1 MFGLLYSDGRRRRRP
16 ATVMVLSKSIPAG
29 HLLRNLVL
37 FGRLLRLLG
46 IEVTTRQILT
56 LVDAL
61 DHVGVENRRD
71 VKAAARA
78 ILVSRFDQIAV
89 FDLAFDRFWSAGAF
103 RPRKSIDL
111 GRFLRRLTR
120 REEQIWAHPDDGGG
134 DGGGEQVDAT
144 IVERRQTYS
153 DVEVLRRKDF
163 ASLTEDELAAVQ
175 RLMREQPWRIEPR
188 RTRRRV
194 AAAAGPYLDMRRT
207 FRRSLKTGGHVFDLA
222 WQRRRH
228 KPRSLVV
235 LCDISGSME
244 PYARIFLQFIYTL
257 RPAVDR
263 LEAFVFATRL
273 TRISR
278 HLRHRDIDT
287 ALARSA
293 AAIVDWGG
301 GTRIG
306 ESFKRFNYDWG
317 RRVLGQGSVVAILSD
332 AWDRGDVD
340 VLERETARLRRSCDR
355 LLWLNPLLG
364 SPGYQ
369 PLTRGIRRVL
379 PYIDDFLPVHNLR
392 SLEQLGVALAAAG
405 KRPSPRSI

>member
-1 MFGLLYSDGRRRRRP
+1 MSK
-16 ATVMVLSKSIPAG
+16 TVPAG
-29 HLLRNLVL
+29 HLLQNLVL

-46 IEVTTRQILT
+46 LAVTSRQILT

-61 DHVGVENRRD
+61 DHLGLDRRGD
-71 VKAAARA
+71 VKAAART

-89 FDLAFDRFWSAGAF
+89 FDQAFDLFWSAAAV
-103 RPRKSIDL
+103 RPRQPIDL

-120 REEQIWAHPDDGGG
+120 RQEQVWANPDDGGG
-134 DGGGEQVDAT
+134 AGAGEEIDAT
-144 IVERRQTYS
+144 ILEKRQTYS
-153 DVEVLRRKDF
+153 DLEVLRRKDF
-163 ASLTEDELAAVQ
+163 ASLTEDEAAAVQ
-175 RLMREQPWRIEPR
+175 RLMRERPWRIEPR

-194 AAAAGPYLDMRRT
+194 GAPSGPYLDMRRT

-222 WQRRRH
+222 WQRRRR
-228 KPRSLVV
+228 KPRPLVV

-278 HLRHRDIDT
+278 HLRHRDVDV
-287 ALARSA
+287 ALTRSA

-306 ESFKRFNYDWG
+306 ESFKRFNYVWG

-340 VLERETARLRRSCDR
+340 LLERETARLRRSCDR

-379 PYIDDFLPVHNLR
+379 PYVDDFLPIHNLK
-392 SLEQLGVALAAAG
+392 SLEQLGTALAKMG
-405 KRPSPRSI
+405 RRRERWR